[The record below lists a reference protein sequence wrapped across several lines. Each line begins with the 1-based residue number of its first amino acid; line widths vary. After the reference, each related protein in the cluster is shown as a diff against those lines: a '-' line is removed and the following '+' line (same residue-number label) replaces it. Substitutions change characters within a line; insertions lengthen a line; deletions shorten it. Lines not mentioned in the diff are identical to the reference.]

1 MRLKLNG
8 KMDVNV
14 GQQEKV
20 SKDGFRQK
28 EQLMGPRRNPGERE
42 ENKYEEQKQNL
53 CSRNPR

>member
-1 MRLKLNG
+1 
-8 KMDVNV
+8 MDVNV

-28 EQLMGPRRNPGERE
+28 EQLMGPQNPGERE

-53 CSRNPR
+53 CSWNPR